1 MGRELHFPPPFS
13 TRRSTLKYKF
23 PAYGLLLLAFGTA
36 SAQVASHAPTVFT
49 QTPAK
54 GQQAPALKRVGKPV
68 ARVNGTELTDADLV
82 REEYAIFP
90 YARQHNGIPAD
101 LAPQIRE
108 GALKMIIF

>member
-49 QTPAK
+49 QPPAK
-54 GQQAPALKRVGKPV
+54 AQPSSDLKPAGKPV
-68 ARVNGTELTDADLV
+68 VRVNGAVLTDADLV
-82 REEYAIFP
+82 REEYTIFP
-90 YARQHNGIPAD
+90 YAKQHGGKIPVDMEPGI
-101 LAPQIRE
+101 RK
-108 GALKMIIF
+108 GAL